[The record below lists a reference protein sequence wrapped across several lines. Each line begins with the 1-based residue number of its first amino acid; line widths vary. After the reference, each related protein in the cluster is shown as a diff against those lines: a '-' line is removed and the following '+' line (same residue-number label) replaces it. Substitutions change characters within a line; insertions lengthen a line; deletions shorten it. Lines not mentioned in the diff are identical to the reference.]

1 MKKFIIS
8 SLFLAVAFAASESL
22 STIQSTLVS
31 TLPCSS
37 QSANVVPSQFFYA
50 NVSTFA
56 SLSTTY
62 DVVDVSS
69 SQTAI
74 NAGSEV
80 TSSAQS
86 SSKAKQTIYD
96 YDTAYDNEVFEVT
109 HTVCDSYSHCYVTT
123 DLESSTTYTT
133 TIDGILTVI
142 TTVVPVSATT
152 TGSSSEFT
160 QTAAATR
167 SSAQSTVDVT
177 SSSEVTQETASE
189 GGQGAKVESSAIIQ
203 PSATDAPS
211 TKTEETTT
219 VVTITSCDDNK
230 CSIVPHTTGL
240 TVVTITSNDLVT
252 AYTTYCP
259 LTGETSSPAETS
271 VPAETITPSIQSTP
285 GLIEI
290 ESSEVEIE
298 SSATEIPPPQAES
311 TQSEYIPVEST
322 PVETQVTEVAPPH
335 TEAST
340 ASTTASTS
348 APNDKLSTVNVIT
361 NNIVTQTPE
370 SSTVSQQTTSADHQI
385 NSQFTTF
392 EGAAN
397 SIVGSTSLIGLL
409 ISFIFMML

>member
-86 SSKAKQTIYD
+86 SSKARQTIYD

-160 QTAAATR
+160 QTAAAQ
-167 SSAQSTVDVT
+167 SSVQSTVAVT
-177 SSSEVTQETASE
+177 SSSEATQETASE
-189 GGQGAKVESSAIIQ
+189 GGQGAKVESSAITQ

-230 CSIVPHTTGL
+230 CSIVPRTTGL
-240 TVVTITSNDLVT
+240 TVVTITSNDMVT

-271 VPAETITPSIQSTP
+271 VPAETVAPSIESTS
-285 GLIEI
+285 GLI

-311 TQSEYIPVEST
+311 TQGESIPAESIPAEST
-322 PVETQVTEVAPPH
+322 SVETQATEVAPPH

-340 ASTTASTS
+340 ASTSV
-348 APNDKLSTVNVIT
+348 PNDKLSTVNVIT

>member
-8 SLFLAVAFAASESL
+8 SLFLAAAFAASGSL

-31 TLPCSS
+31 TLSCSS
-37 QSANVVPSQFFYA
+37 QSANVVPSQFIYA

-62 DVVDVSS
+62 NVVDVSS
-69 SQTAI
+69 SQTVI

-80 TSSAQS
+80 TNSPQS
-86 SSKAKQTIYD
+86 SSKARQTLYD
-96 YDTAYDNEVFEVT
+96 YDTAYDNKVFEVT

-160 QTAAATR
+160 QTAAAQ
-167 SSAQSTVDVT
+167 SSAQSTVAVT

-189 GGQGAKVESSAIIQ
+189 GGQGTTVQSSAVTQ
-203 PSATDAPS
+203 PSATDAQS
-211 TKTEETTT
+211 TKTEEITT

-230 CSIVPHTTGL
+230 CSIVPRTTGL
-240 TVVTITSNDLVT
+240 TVITVTSNDMVT

-259 LTGETSSPAETS
+259 LTGEISSPAET
-271 VPAETITPSIQSTP
+271 VAPSSQSTS
-285 GLIEI
+285 GLV

-298 SSATEIPPPQAES
+298 SSATETPPPQAEP
-311 TQSEYIPVEST
+311 TQGESIPAESA
-322 PVETQVTEVAPPH
+322 PVETQATEVAPPQ
-335 TEAST
+335 TET
-340 ASTTASTS
+340 STTSTS
-348 APNDKLSTVNVIT
+348 APNNKLSTVNVIT

-370 SSTVSQQTTSADHQI
+370 PYTVSQQTTSADHQM

-392 EGAAN
+392 EGDAN
-397 SIVGSTSLIGLL
+397 SIVGSTSLIGIL
-409 ISFIFMML
+409 ISFVFMML

>member
-80 TSSAQS
+80 TSSAQP
-86 SSKAKQTIYD
+86 SSKARQTIYD

-160 QTAAATR
+160 QTAAAQ
-167 SSAQSTVDVT
+167 SSAQSTVAVT

-189 GGQGAKVESSAIIQ
+189 GGQGAKVETSAITQ
-203 PSATDAPS
+203 PSTTDAPS

-230 CSIVPHTTGL
+230 CSIVPRTTGL
-240 TVVTITSNDLVT
+240 TVVTITSNDMVT

-259 LTGETSSPAETS
+259 LTGETSSSAETS
-271 VPAETITPSIQSTP
+271 VPAETVAPSIQSTS
-285 GLIEI
+285 GLI

-311 TQSEYIPVEST
+311 TQGESISAEST
-322 PVETQVTEVAPPH
+322 PVETQATEVAPPY

-340 ASTTASTS
+340 VSTS
-348 APNDKLSTVNVIT
+348 VPNDKLSTVNVIT

-397 SIVGSTSLIGLL
+397 SIVGSTGLIGLL